1 MPYLHVADDPGAP
14 YVSAIAARDSLPAP
28 RLQQTQRL
36 WLPGD
41 FPSTNTMLDSA
52 RAEGFNAGLR
62 HYERA
67 RARRQSAILRPHAR
81 AVAAIRAHAAAH
93 ARRDLRPCPPEH
105 WVRLAFFLIGHPRY
119 DADAWYLA
127 AKPIADGLQ
136 DAGIIGRDGADV
148 HSTEGRCVR
157 SAEEATALL
166 AAFLPPGAPF
176 PVRPPAGMIV
186 EVAPWG

>member
-1 MPYLHVADDPGAP
+1 VI
-14 YVSAIAARDSLPAP
+14 SAIEARDDLPAP

-41 FPSTNTMLDSA
+41 FPSSNAMLEHA

-62 HYERA
+62 HYERS
-67 RARRQSAILRPHAR
+67 RGKRQSAIHRPHAR
-81 AVAAIRAHAAAH
+81 IIASIRAHAAAH
-93 ARRDLRPCPPEH
+93 GRKYLHQVPPEH

-157 SAEEATALL
+157 SAEEARALL
-166 AAFLPPGAPF
+166 MATLDGVPGYPYAAGP
-176 PVRPPAGMIV
+176 PPAGMLV
-186 EVAPWG
+186 EVSPWG

>member
-1 MPYLHVADDPGAP
+1 MPSTFGPGS
-14 YVSAIAARDSLPAP
+14 VIELRDVLPAP
-28 RLQQTQRL
+28 RLNRTQRL

-41 FPSTNTMLDSA
+41 IPSTNKLMELSRT
-52 RAEGFNAGLR
+52 EGFNAGVR
-62 HYERA
+62 HYQRA
-67 RARRQSAILRPHAR
+67 TRRRQTRTSLERPHAL
-81 AVAAIRAHAAAH
+81 AIRQLRNAAH
-93 ARRDLRPCPPEH
+93 MAALKYLTPCPPEH

-157 SAEEATALL
+157 SAEEAAALL
-166 AAFLPPGAPF
+166 SWHVAIGTKTRHGG
-176 PVRPPAGMIV
+176 PVPAGMLV
-186 EVAPWG
+186 EVSPWG